1 MNWEFD
7 KVKHADDTRL
17 FLDGSEKPSNS
28 ALHLI
33 GQFSKYP
40 GLKPNIDKTK
50 CIWIG
55 ANKNSEV
62 RLCPDHK
69 LGWKQEPFMLLCIR
83 FSVDL
88 QDMLATNFD
97 DKITSL
103 YVCLT
108 QIV

>member
-1 MNWEFD
+1 MCRDHGDHGQKKQRYQGNLNWEFD
-7 KVKHADDTRL
+7 KVKHAVDTRL

-62 RLCPDHK
+62 P
-69 LGWKQEPFMLLCIR
+69 
-83 FSVDL
+83 
-88 QDMLATNFD
+88 
-97 DKITSL
+97 
-103 YVCLT
+103 
-108 QIV
+108 